1 MVLII
6 AEAGVNHNGS
16 IELAKELVDVAKDC
30 GADIVKFQSFKSN
43 NLVIKDTKKAEYQSI
58 NTNNEDSQLDMLSK
72 LELTYEEQLDLKN
85 YCIRK
90 NIEFLSTAFDLESL
104 DLINKMNLKRF
115 KIPSGEITNL
125 PYLRK
130 IGSFGKS
137 IILSTGMANIEEI
150 GSALNELYLAGTARK
165 DISILHCTSEYPAPF
180 IDINLRAMSTI
191 KKEFNVQVGYSDH
204 TLGIEVAFAAVSL
217 GADIIEKHIT
227 LDKNLS
233 GPDHKASLE
242 PQEFNNL
249 VKGIRNITVAL
260 GKNEKKIANS
270 EIKNLQ
276 IVRKSIVAKKDIKK
290 GEFFTEE
297 NLTTKRPAI
306 GICPMRWDEIIG
318 KKSNKNYK
326 IDDLIKF

>member
-72 LELTYEEQLDLKN
+72 LELTYEEQLNLKN
-85 YCIRK
+85 YCTSK
-90 NIEFLSTAFDLESL
+90 NIEFLSTAFDMESL

-150 GSALNELYLAGTARK
+150 GNALNELYLAGTARK

-180 IDINLRAMSTI
+180 IDVNLRAMSTI

-204 TLGIEVAFAAVSL
+204 TLGVEVAFAAVSL
-217 GADIIEKHIT
+217 GANIIEKHIT

-249 VKGIRNITVAL
+249 VKGIRNITIAL
-260 GKNEKKIANS
+260 GKNEKKVANS

-290 GEFFTEE
+290 GEFYTEE

-306 GICPMRWDEIIG
+306 GICPMRWDEFIG

-326 IDDLIKF
+326 IDDLIEY